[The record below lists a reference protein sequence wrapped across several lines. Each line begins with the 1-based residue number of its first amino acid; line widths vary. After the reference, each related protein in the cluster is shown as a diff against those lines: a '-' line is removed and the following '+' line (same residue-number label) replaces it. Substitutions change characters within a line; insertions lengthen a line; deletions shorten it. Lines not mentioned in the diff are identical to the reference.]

1 MRVTVVGSGTVAP
14 ALERRQSC
22 VAAEYGGEL
31 IVFDLGSGALRGM
44 LRAGLD
50 PLEVDRVFLTHF
62 HPDHTVD
69 LPALLFTARYGSES
83 PRTRPLYVCGP
94 EPFAAFWKAL
104 RDAWGEWISGD
115 YLEVA
120 ELPHNG
126 GTLELPGGPLSW
138 GPVTHRPESVGYRLS
153 GDRGA
158 FVYTG
163 DTSYGEPVVELA
175 RGAHTLLAECSFPD
189 GSPVES
195 HLTPSGVAAI
205 AAEAGVRRLVL
216 THLYPQVDTPELPE
230 RVRAAG
236 FDGEIVVASDGMTFE
251 V

>member
-1 MRVTVVGSGTVAP
+1 MTVVGSGTVVP
-14 ALERRQSC
+14 NPERRQSC
-22 VAAEYGGEL
+22 VAVECGGEL

-83 PRTRPLYVCGP
+83 PRTRPLHVCGP
-94 EPFAAFWKAL
+94 EPFAAFWDSL
-104 RDAWGEWISGD
+104 SGAWGEWISGD
-115 YLEVA
+115 YLRIT
-120 ELPHNG
+120 ELPHG
-126 GTLELPGGPLSW
+126 GGHLELPGGPLSW
-138 GPVTHRPESVGYRLS
+138 GPVPHRPESVGYRLA
-153 GDRGA
+153 GDRGD

-163 DTSYGEPVVELA
+163 DTSYGEPVVALA
-175 RGAHTLLAECSFPD
+175 RGAHTLLTECSFPD
-189 GSPVES
+189 ESPVEG
-195 HLTPSGVAAI
+195 HLTPSGAAT
-205 AAEAGVRRLVL
+205 AAREAGVRRLVL
-216 THLYPQVDTPELPE
+216 THLYPKVDTPELPE

-236 FDGEIVVASDGMTFE
+236 FDGEVAVARDGMTLE